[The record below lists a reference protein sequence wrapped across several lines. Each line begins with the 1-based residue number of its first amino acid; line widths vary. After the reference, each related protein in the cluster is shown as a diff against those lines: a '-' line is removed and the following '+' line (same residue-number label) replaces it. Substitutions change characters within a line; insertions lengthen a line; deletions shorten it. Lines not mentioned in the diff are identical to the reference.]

1 MARILIV
8 DDDES
13 IRRLVRLNLADLYE
27 VFDTG
32 KPEEALA
39 LALEHKPD
47 AILLD
52 LRMPGYSGF
61 ELCKTFT
68 SFSATQLIPVFV
80 ISGEGGAKTKEF
92 CRDLGAAAYF
102 EKPVNFDALRASLVE
117 ALQKRRLERRN
128 EVRVGLR
135 VPMKISG
142 KDSNGNAFS
151 LPTTSEN
158 VSKSGFLCACSAVL
172 AWTQSSMCICW
183 APSRSTWARRVWCE
197 RSGQARNIRAMD
209 SSSPRLLGVGC
220 CSKFELRR
228 TSW

>member
-1 MARILIV
+1 MARVLIV
-8 DDDES
+8 DDDEA
-13 IRRLVRLNLADLYE
+13 IRRLVRLNLTDLYE

-32 KPEEALA
+32 KPEEALSA
-39 LALEHKPD
+39 ALEHKPD

-102 EKPVNFDALRASLVE
+102 EKPVNFEALRTTLAE
-117 ALQKRRLERRN
+117 TLQTRRVERRK

-135 VPMKISG
+135 VPLKLTGVDSSG
-142 KDSNGNAFS
+142 KPFS
-151 LPTTSEN
+151 TPTTTDN
-158 VSKSGFLCACSAVL
+158 VGARSFICACPSELAPHAVVNVYL
-172 AWTQSSMCICW
+172 LSGEEELVGKAKVMRTEWAGTQY
-183 APSRSTWARRVWCE
+183 
-197 RSGQARNIRAMD
+197 
-209 SSSPRLLGVGC
+209 PRYA
-220 CSKFELRR
+220 FEFVEAVSNWVLQ
-228 TSW
+228 

>member
-1 MARILIV
+1 MARVLIV

-27 VFDTG
+27 IFDTG

-102 EKPVNFDALRASLVE
+102 EKPVNFDALRASLAQ
-117 ALQKRRLERRN
+117 ALQKRRLERRG

-135 VPMKISG
+135 VPLKISG
-142 KDSNGNAFS
+142 RDSNGSAFG
-151 LPTTSEN
+151 LPSTTEN
-158 VSKSGFLCACSAVL
+158 VSKNAFLCACSAVL
-172 AWTQSSMCICW
+172 AVESIVDVYLLATEQEHVGKARVVRAEWAGTQY
-183 APSRSTWARRVWCE
+183 
-197 RSGQARNIRAMD
+197 
-209 SSSPRLLGVGC
+209 PRYGF
-220 CSKFELRR
+220 KFTEMIGGWVLQ
-228 TSW
+228 

>member
-27 VFDTG
+27 IFDTG

-117 ALQKRRLERRN
+117 ALQKRRLERRS

-172 AWTQSSMCICW
+172 AVDSIVDVYLLAAEQEHVGKARVVRAEWPGTQY
-183 APSRSTWARRVWCE
+183 
-197 RSGQARNIRAMD
+197 
-209 SSSPRLLGVGC
+209 PRYGF
-220 CSKFELRR
+220 KFTEIIGGWVLQ
-228 TSW
+228 

>member
-13 IRRLVRLNLADLYE
+13 IRRMVRLSILYLYE
-27 VFDTG
+27 IFDTG

-68 SFSATQLIPVFV
+68 TFSATQLIPVFV

-102 EKPVNFDALRASLVE
+102 EKPVNFDALRVSLAE
-117 ALQKRRLERRN
+117 ALQITRLERRS

-135 VPMKISG
+135 VRRKL
-142 KDSNGNAFS
+142 NAADCNAKAS
-151 LPTTSEN
+151 ALRTRTDN
-158 VSKSGFLCACSAVL
+158 LRKSVFLR
-172 AWTQSSMCICW
+172 AW
-183 APSRSTWARRVWCE
+183 RVCLY
-197 RSGQARNIRAMD
+197 ADFIVD
-209 SSSPRLLGVGC
+209 V
-220 CSKFELRR
+220 
-228 TSW
+228 